1 LVYFLL
7 SFKYKVFIGV
17 IGIMA
22 RTLQVESINS
32 SSTGLDLQTLGSSR
46 LFIKNDGNI
55 GIGSTNPQD
64 DLDMG
69 SPTEGRGITWA
80 GINGASRYNSI
91 FSSFSVAG
99 LVFSAGFHGSASADS
114 YISSFTG
121 TQGLAGIRFD
131 SFGVVAGVIRF
142 FTDAAVSR
150 TAGGTVVPTERL
162 RITASGGISFGSSG
176 TAYGTSGQFL
186 TSQGNAAPTWTTLSY
201 STLTLGTSGTGLTG
215 SATYTP
221 AGAAT
226 FTVTSNATSANTA
239 SAIVAR
245 DATNN
250 FSAGTIT
257 ANLTGNVTGN
267 TSGSSGSC
275 TGNSATATNLS
286 TNRTNWSTNGTISAV
301 VGQLAWKN
309 FSNSHTIFDASNST
323 SPDGGAVNNTNSAIA
338 WTASYP
344 TLMGW
349 NGLNTYGVRVDSAR
363 LADSATTAST
373 ANALTTGNNYQVN
386 SLGVGTAAS
395 GSAGEI
401 RAVGNITA
409 YYGLS
414 DKRLKE
420 NITPLKNVLKKLENI
435 NGYNFNYKTR
445 PNQKMVG
452 VIAQE
457 LLEEFPELI
466 YETVPIDETSGLD
479 KAYAVRYELLTSILL
494 QAIKELSSEVNKLK
508 NNK

>member
-1 LVYFLL
+1 
-7 SFKYKVFIGV
+7 
-17 IGIMA
+17 MA

-32 SSTGLDLQTLGSSR
+32 SSTGLDLQTLGASR
-46 LFIKNDGNI
+46 LFINNSGNVGIGLGAVSPISPLNI
-55 GIGSTNPQD
+55 GFSNTALPTTGGGSIIQLLNTD
-64 DLDMG
+64 TTT
-69 SPTEGRGITWA
+69 SSTSSIIFA
-80 GINGASRYNSI
+80 GY
-91 FSSFSVAG
+91 
-99 LVFSAGFHGSASADS
+99 D
-114 YISSFTG
+114 
-121 TQGLAGIRFD
+121 
-131 SFGVVAGVIRF
+131 
-142 FTDAAVSR
+142 
-150 TAGGTVVPTERL
+150 AGGTNRHAAAISWIKTGSWTSGGNNYGSALIFSTRADAGNTVERI
-162 RITASGGISFGSSG
+162 RITSSGGISFGSSG
-176 TAYGTSGQFL
+176 TAFGTSGQFL
-186 TSQGNAAPTWTTLSY
+186 ISQGNASPIWTTLSY
-201 STLTLGTSGTGLTG
+201 STLTLSTSGTGLSG
-215 SATYTP
+215 STTYTP

-257 ANLTGNVTGN
+257 ANLIGNVTGN

-286 TNRTNWSTNGTISAV
+286 TNRTNWSSNGTISAV

-309 FSNSHTIFDASNST
+309 FSGGHTIFDASNGT
-323 SPDGGAVNNTNSAIA
+323 SPDATVVNSTNSAIV

-349 NGLNTYGVRVDSAR
+349 NGTTTYGVRVDSAR
-363 LADSATTAST
+363 LADTATTAST
-373 ANALTTGNNYQVN
+373 ANALTTSNNYQVN
-386 SLGVGTAAS
+386 SLGVGTAGS

-401 RAVGNITA
+401 RATGNITA
-409 YYGLS
+409 YYVAS

-466 YETVPIDETSGLD
+466 YETAPIDEGTGLD
-479 KAYAVRYELLTSILL
+479 KVYTVRYELLTSVLL
-494 QAIKELSSEVNKLK
+494 QAIKELSSEINKLK
-508 NNK
+508 EEKENK

>member
-1 LVYFLL
+1 
-7 SFKYKVFIGV
+7 
-17 IGIMA
+17 MA

-32 SSTGLDLQTLGSSR
+32 SSTGLDLQTLGASR
-46 LFIKNDGNI
+46 LFIKNDGNV

-64 DLDMG
+64 ELDLG
-69 SPTEGRGITWA
+69 NATAGRGITWA
-80 GINGASRYNSI
+80 GTNGASRYNSI
-91 FSSFSVAG
+91 FSSFSGGG
-99 LVFSAGFHGSASADS
+99 LVFSAGFHGSVSADS

-131 SFGVVAGVIRF
+131 SFGGVAGAIRF
-142 FTDAAVSR
+142 FTDAAASR
-150 TAGGTVVPTERL
+150 TAGGAVVPTERL

-176 TAYGTSGQFL
+176 TAFGTSNQIL
-186 TSQGNAAPTWTTLSY
+186 KSNGNASPTWILLGNDNIDASAAIAYSKLNLATSIVNADISASAAIAYSKLS
-201 STLTLGTSGTGLTG
+201 LGTSIVNADISASAAIAYSKLSLGTSIVNADISASAGIVDTKLATISTASKVSN
-215 SATYTP
+215 SATT
-221 AGAAT
+221 
-226 FTVTSNATSANTA
+226 ATSANTA

-245 DATNN
+245 DASGN

-257 ANLTGNVTGN
+257 AALSGN
-267 TSGSSGSC
+267 
-275 TGNSATATNLS
+275 ATT
-286 TNRTNWSTNGTISAV
+286 
-301 VGQLAWKN
+301 
-309 FSNSHTIFDASNST
+309 
-323 SPDGGAVNNTNSAIA
+323 
-338 WTASYP
+338 
-344 TLMGW
+344 
-349 NGLNTYGVRVDSAR
+349 
-363 LADSATTAST
+363 ATTAST

-395 GSAGEI
+395 ASAGEI
-401 RAVGNITA
+401 RATGNITA
-409 YYGLS
+409 YYVAS

-466 YETVPIDETSGLD
+466 YETAPIDEGTGLD
-479 KAYAVRYELLTSILL
+479 KVYTVRYELLTSILL

-508 NNK
+508 EGTDKPKENK

>member
-1 LVYFLL
+1 L

-32 SSTGLDLQTLGSSR
+32 SSTGLDLQTLSASR
-46 LFIKNDGNI
+46 LFINNSGNV
-55 GIGSTNPQD
+55 GIG
-64 DLDMG
+64 LG
-69 SPTEGRGITWA
+69 
-80 GINGASRYNSI
+80 
-91 FSSFSVAG
+91 
-99 LVFSAGFHGSASADS
+99 
-114 YISSFTG
+114 
-121 TQGLAGIRFD
+121 
-131 SFGVVAGVIRF
+131 
-142 FTDAAVSR
+142 AVSPLSPLHIGFSN
-150 TAGGTVVPTERL
+150 TALPTTGSGSIIQLTNTDLTTSSTSSIIFAGYDAGGTSRHGAAISWIKTGSWTSGGNNYGSALIFSTRVDAGNTVECF
-162 RITASGGISFGSSG
+162 RITSSGGISFGATG
-176 TAYGTSGQFL
+176 TAFGTSGQVL
-186 TSQGNAAPTWTTLSY
+186 ISAGNLPPSWGLIANANVSASAAIAYSKLNLASSITSSDIVDGTIVNADISASAAIAYSKLNLASSITSSDIVDGTIVNGDISASAAIAYSKLS
-201 STLTLGTSGTGLTG
+201 LGTSIVN
-215 SATYTP
+215 SDIS
-221 AGAAT
+221 AGAAIVDT
-226 FTVTSNATSANTA
+226 KLATISTAGKVSNSATTATSANTA

-245 DATNN
+245 DASNN

-257 ANLTGNVTGN
+257 ANLTG
-267 TSGSSGSC
+267 
-275 TGNSATATNLS
+275 
-286 TNRTNWSTNGTISAV
+286 
-301 VGQLAWKN
+301 
-309 FSNSHTIFDASNST
+309 
-323 SPDGGAVNNTNSAIA
+323 
-338 WTASYP
+338 
-344 TLMGW
+344 
-349 NGLNTYGVRVDSAR
+349 
-363 LADSATTAST
+363 TAST
-373 ANALTTGNNYQVN
+373 ASALTTGNNYRVN
-386 SLGVGTAAS
+386 SLGVGIDAS

-401 RAVGNITA
+401 RALGNITA

-466 YETVPIDETSGLD
+466 YETAPIDETSGLD